1 MQAHNAEAEAT
12 PTTRAE
18 DRAGWM
24 DGILDEENQ
33 MSDSDL
39 WKMLAVVFILV
50 VIFMVAIVG
59 DIPEGYE
66 DADGFH
72 YGRKENK

>member
-1 MQAHNAEAEAT
+1 MYDMQAHNAEGMEAEAS
-12 PTTRAE
+12 E
-18 DRAGWM
+18 KNKS
-24 DGILDEENQ
+24 ILLRLDDD
-33 MSDSDL
+33 MTDSDL

-50 VIFMVAIVG
+50 MLFVHFVIG

-66 DADGFH
+66 DEDGFH

>member
-1 MQAHNAEAEAT
+1 
-12 PTTRAE
+12 
-18 DRAGWM
+18 
-24 DGILDEENQ
+24 